1 MEAKRNA
8 ALTFGLLVV
17 LVLCTLK
24 TPGMGLTHVVMQAAA
39 GVTAYYF
46 MKHFCDFLG
55 SVFVGTK
62 GANRETGDAA
72 VGGSFGDRIQG
83 ESL

>member
-1 MEAKRNA
+1 MKAKNNA
-8 ALTFGLLVV
+8 ALTFGLLMV

-62 GANRETGDAA
+62 DANSEKAEGT
-72 VGGSFGDRIQG
+72 VGGTFGDRIQG
-83 ESL
+83 ESV